1 MTGKAGITNDDIDEM
16 IEEYKK
22 LDVKKTKKSNEN
34 ISEDVIFYQG

>member
-1 MTGKAGITNDDIDEM
+1 MTGKAGITNEDIEEM

-22 LDVKKTKKSNEN
+22 LDVKTKKSNEN

>member
-1 MTGKAGITNDDIDEM
+1 MTGKAGITNEDIEEM

-22 LDVKKTKKSNEN
+22 LDVKSKKSNEN